1 MRSRIVPLMVIAS
14 LLGACGG
21 GAEEAEMAE
30 PDTAGMAE
38 APEAAPEMG
47 MAEETPDTTADAVW
61 AHIQEADYESWALWP
76 EKGELYEGTEP
87 HGMLLTTYVNALAED
102 ALTNG
107 AAEMPDGAIVIK
119 DNYAPDSTLAATT
132 VMYKAEGYAPDRGD
146 WFWAKY
152 GADGSVQAAGHV
164 ESCES
169 CHSQA
174 DDYDKLMTLMAQ
186 RGDSG
191 GS

>member
-14 LLGACGG
+14 LVGACGG
-21 GAEEAEMAE
+21 GAEEAGMAE

-38 APEAAPEMG
+38 APEAETG
-47 MAEETPDTTADAVW
+47 MAEAAPDTTAEAVW
-61 AHIQEADYESWALWP
+61 AHLEEADYESWALWP
-76 EKGELYEGTEP
+76 EKGELYPGTEP

-107 AAEMPDGAIVIK
+107 AAEMPDGAIVVK
-119 DNYAPDSTLAATT
+119 DNYKPDSTLAATT
-132 VMYKAEGYAPDRGD
+132 VMYKAEGYAPDQGD

-164 ESCES
+164 ETCMG

-186 RGDSG
+186 RSG
-191 GS
+191 GEGAM